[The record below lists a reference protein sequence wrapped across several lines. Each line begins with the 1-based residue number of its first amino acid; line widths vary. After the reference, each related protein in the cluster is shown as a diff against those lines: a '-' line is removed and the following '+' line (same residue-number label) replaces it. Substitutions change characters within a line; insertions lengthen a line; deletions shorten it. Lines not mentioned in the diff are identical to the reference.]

1 MVRASLLAQ
10 AVGWAVAAPAQ
21 GQRPADQRPAD
32 QRPGPRNVVLIL
44 SDDHRYDFLG
54 FMGRAPRWLETPS
67 LDRMARGG
75 AHVLN
80 AFVTT
85 SLCSPSRASVL
96 TGQYAHRHGVV
107 DNTSPVPPGTVFFP
121 QRLQKAGYRTAYV
134 GKWHMGEAE
143 ASDDPR
149 PGFDHWI
156 SFQGQGVYQDPTLNV
171 NGVRGPASGY
181 TTDVLTDSALAW
193 LRRRP
198 DGRPFFL
205 YLSHKATHAEFVPP
219 ARYQGRYAKETIP
232 YPPTMANTERNYRG
246 RPRWVREQRYGW
258 HGVDYAY
265 HGAMDFDAFYR
276 GYAETLLGLDEGV
289 GRVLDYL
296 EQSGLAESTLV
307 LYTSDNGFSLGEH
320 GLIDKRHAYE
330 ESIRVPMLAW
340 APGYIAPGS
349 KVRSLVRNIDLAPT
363 ILELAGVPAS
373 PTTDGRS
380 VLGALRGKPEEA
392 PGELLYEYYW
402 EHAFP
407 HTPTVFAL
415 RGPRYKYIYYHGLW
429 DVNELYD
436 LQTDSLEQH
445 NLIEVPAYQA
455 RAGAMRERLFDLL
468 EASGGMRIPL
478 RRGDW
483 QAAERRLH

>member
-1 MVRASLLAQ
+1 VAGFAWLAGGATGALGQ
-10 AVGWAVAAPAQ
+10 
-21 GQRPADQRPAD
+21 QRPA
-32 QRPGPRNVVLIL
+32 PRNVILIL

-54 FMGRAPRWLETPS
+54 FMPRAPEWLETPS

-107 DNTSPVPPGTVFFP
+107 DNTSPVPPGTVFIP
-121 QRLQKAGYRTAYV
+121 QLLQKSGYRTAYV

-156 SFQGQGVYQDPTLNV
+156 SFQGQGVYQDPVLNV
-171 NGVRGPASGY
+171 NGERGQAKGY
-181 TTDVLTDSALAW
+181 TTDVLTDSAIAW
-193 LRRRP
+193 LERP
-198 DGRPFFL
+198 RSGRPFFL

-219 ARYQGRYAKETIP
+219 ERYRGRYAKARIP
-232 YPPTMANTERNYRG
+232 YPATMANTERNYRG
-246 RPRWVREQRYGW
+246 KPRWVREQRYGW

-265 HGAMDFDAFYR
+265 HGELEFDTFYR
-276 GYAETLLGLDEGV
+276 RYAETLLALDEGV

-307 LYTSDNGFSLGEH
+307 LYLSDNGFSLGEH

-330 ESIRVPMLAW
+330 ESIRIPMLAW
-340 APGYIAPGS
+340 APGYIAAGAG
-349 KVRSLVRNIDLAPT
+349 VTELVRNIDVAPT
-363 ILELAGVPAS
+363 ILALAGVDRPANM
-373 PTTDGRS
+373 DGRS
-380 VLGALRGKPEEA
+380 VLGALRGGSAGDPV
-392 PGELLYEYYW
+392 ELLYEYYW
-402 EHAFP
+402 EYAFP

-415 RGPRYKYIYYHGLW
+415 RGPRYKYIYSHGVW
-429 DVNELYD
+429 DLNELYD
-436 LQTDSLEQH
+436 LRTDSLEQH
-445 NLIEVPAYQA
+445 NLIEVPAFQELA
-455 RAGAMRERLFDLL
+455 RTMRDRLFDRL
-468 EASGGMRIPL
+468 EATGGMRIPL

-483 QAAERRLH
+483 QAAERKEH